1 LTKRSGSRCSEAC
14 IRWCERA
21 NDLGPVADAL
31 PAQRILLLLNRPP
44 EREAALEQ
52 FLRDIHNRD
61 SASYHQWITP
71 EQFGQRF
78 GPADADI
85 QTAVS
90 WLQSK
95 GFTVARVAKS
105 ELFID
110 FTGTVSQL
118 RNALDADIHQYN
130 VQGEVDYAN
139 AHDLTVPAALGA
151 LVRGVSP
158 LSNLRAKPYVKVAGQ
173 ALYSTTSKR
182 ATPLWT
188 LPNPFGTP
196 NPYGFALAPEDL
208 ATQYDLTPL
217 YQAGTDGSGQTI
229 GIINESNI
237 DVSLANAYRQLFG
250 LPSNPTQVVIDG
262 DDPGTLNN
270 VDVEA
275 YLDVELSGAVAP
287 NATVNLYISNGSDFQ
302 DPIALVMLNGTATTT
317 MTISASAQ
325 AVDLNRSPQP
335 NRRTAWLSMTGSL
348 MFGGILFGGF
358 ADRKRRPA
366 ALLTFAFLA
375 VLLTATGCGS
385 GGNSQTQPQSQ
396 PPPPANSATYSVLVT
411 ATGNKLVH
419 TAKIIVVAD

>member
-1 LTKRSGSRCSEAC
+1 LKDRVITKLSATSHIRGVQYPAYMNITSGLAAALLLILAGSIPTWPQSTASRLVTRPIDQAQRVTLLGSVHSLV
-14 IRWCERA
+14 RTGK
-21 NDLGPVADAL
+21 DLGPVADAL

-105 ELFID
+105 KLFID
-110 FTGTVSQL
+110 FTGTVGQL

-139 AHDLTVPAALGA
+139 AHDLTVPAAVGA

-182 ATPLWT
+182 ATPPWT

-237 DVSLANAYRQLFG
+237 DEPG
-250 LPSNPTQVVIDG
+250 ECIPT
-262 DDPGTLNN
+262 
-270 VDVEA
+270 
-275 YLDVELSGAVAP
+275 AV
-287 NATVNLYISNGSDFQ
+287 
-302 DPIALVMLNGTATTT
+302 
-317 MTISASAQ
+317 
-325 AVDLNRSPQP
+325 
-335 NRRTAWLSMTGSL
+335 
-348 MFGGILFGGF
+348 
-358 ADRKRRPA
+358 RPA
-366 ALLTFAFLA
+366 E
-375 VLLTATGCGS
+375 
-385 GGNSQTQPQSQ
+385 QSY
-396 PPPPANSATYSVLVT
+396 AGRYRRRRSRYA
-411 ATGNKLVH
+411 
-419 TAKIIVVAD
+419 